1 MTLEKAL
8 EILNL
13 NINFTEKELK
23 KQYHKLALENHPD
36 YNKSADAEE
45 NMKRIIEAKEVLE
58 EYLRNKKSSYG
69 TKNSNSNNESN
80 NNYKNQFQK
89 YIDDLI
95 ERLEINKDNTVNTP
109 LAKYNKKI
117 DDIIL
122 EFKNN
127 IKNSTDMFDIKVK
140 YRESMGKILEV
151 FEELILAFSEEN
163 NIPYKLISDF
173 KNVSWNL
180 KQLHEKL
187 LMTLKYFHEINN
199 ELYGFELINGYQN
212 LKEQITE
219 FKYNTLNLLI
229 KYGDIVYQ
237 DLIEKLKIN
246 IKELFKKYF
255 DALYLTNSFISD
267 IEEFNKYFNNDKVLE
282 IYKQVIRIQKNLE
295 NNNQLEKFINHD
307 LKMLNIYQARFNLIK
322 KSYYLLDLYKEMQL
336 EDNNEIKSFY
346 DKVKQTIIKNINEMP
361 SSNFFENV
369 EIFKKYSYNKYQPLE
384 NMEKIN
390 AFFIYIHKN
399 PYNQTGQFIF
409 VNIKEF
415 DGNNIIITDK
425 ANSGTLSISKD
436 EFIDNYILLPELMY
450 CKSTILFNKD
460 SEELIFTNSLLSII
474 YSYQSDKVLINFEP
488 YINSN
493 DKISEIKPSE
503 ELFNEIVEILDKIK
517 IIKSKTRKRSKN
529 LNN

>member
-95 ERLEINKDNTVNTP
+95 EKLEINKDNTINTP

-122 EFKNN
+122 EYKNN

-187 LMTLKYFHEINN
+187 LMTLKYFHKINN
-199 ELYGFELINGYQN
+199 ELYDFELINGYQN

-267 IEEFNKYFNNDKVLE
+267 IEEFNKYFNNDKVLK
-282 IYKQVIRIQKNLE
+282 IYKQVIRIQK
-295 NNNQLEKFINHD
+295 I
-307 LKMLNIYQARFNLIK
+307 
-322 KSYYLLDLYKEMQL
+322 
-336 EDNNEIKSFY
+336 
-346 DKVKQTIIKNINEMP
+346 
-361 SSNFFENV
+361 
-369 EIFKKYSYNKYQPLE
+369 
-384 NMEKIN
+384 
-390 AFFIYIHKN
+390 
-399 PYNQTGQFIF
+399 
-409 VNIKEF
+409 
-415 DGNNIIITDK
+415 
-425 ANSGTLSISKD
+425 
-436 EFIDNYILLPELMY
+436 
-450 CKSTILFNKD
+450 
-460 SEELIFTNSLLSII
+460 
-474 YSYQSDKVLINFEP
+474 
-488 YINSN
+488 
-493 DKISEIKPSE
+493 
-503 ELFNEIVEILDKIK
+503 
-517 IIKSKTRKRSKN
+517 
-529 LNN
+529 